1 MAITTVI
8 LSFNL
13 KNKITQEVKI
23 FTEICFYSGSF
34 SFSLNKILHVETVKK
49 SEMTK

>member
-1 MAITTVI
+1 MAITPVI

-23 FTEICFYSGSF
+23 FTEICFYSDSF
-34 SFSLNKILHVETVKK
+34 SVSVNKISHVKTVKRSK
-49 SEMTK
+49 MTK